1 MNGLG
6 TVRDDNGRDDVE
18 YHTNDVTIAKL
29 HKEAEIGAIR
39 SSVQINL
46 EDDYEALDKTGF
58 YPEEAKIEPAYAASI
73 ISNTIDEAI
82 KLIDEVLEIYDD
94 DITECINTF
103 SLFEEKVKLLWEN
116 IEDTNE
122 NFKEVMINLIVAAKN
137 SHYQKYNE
145 IQYKSIKLVLEKI
158 KKVVI
163 NKDRVEECLKLL
175 KDSKIDLFAP
185 IRNWENYKIEIKK
198 IE

>member
-6 TVRDDNGRDDVE
+6 TVGNDNGREEVE
-18 YHTNDVTIAKL
+18 YSTNDVTEIKL
-29 HKEAEIGAIR
+29 HQEAEIGTLGSAVR
-39 SSVQINL
+39 VSL
-46 EDDYEALDKTGF
+46 ETDYEKMHKTGF
-58 YPEEAKIEPAYAASI
+58 YPEEAKIEPAYPSNI

-82 KLIDEVLEIYDD
+82 KLVDEVLEIYDI

-145 IQYKSIKLVLEKI
+145 IQYNSIKLVLEKI

-163 NKDRVEECLKLL
+163 NKDRVKECLKLL

>member
-1 MNGLG
+1 MSGLG
-6 TVRDDNGRDDVE
+6 TVGNDNGREKVE
-18 YHTNDVTIAKL
+18 YHTNDVTEMKL
-29 HKEAEIGAIR
+29 HQEAEIGTSR
-39 SSVQINL
+39 SAVRINL
-46 EDDYEALDKTGF
+46 ETDYEIMHKTGF
-58 YPEEAKIEPAYAASI
+58 YQEEAKIEPAYPASI

-82 KLIDEVLEIYDD
+82 KLVDEVLEIYDT

-145 IQYKSIKLVLEKI
+145 IQYNSIKLVLEKI

-163 NKDRVEECLKLL
+163 NKDRVKECLKLL